1 MCDTP
6 IISVSGFS
14 PEIHNIYY
22 KTAESDTL
30 RRHRRRTK
38 MVDKEMLMAMSEMM
52 DQKLEE
58 KLEQKFEQKLAP
70 IYARLDKVE
79 SELTYVRVVQLEN
92 TVIPRLNTIEQS
104 YLDTSKRY
112 LESTEHIEEMSSN
125 IEVLQHSVEKH
136 SDMLNKILA

>member
-1 MCDTP
+1 
-6 IISVSGFS
+6 
-14 PEIHNIYY
+14 
-22 KTAESDTL
+22 
-30 RRHRRRTK
+30 
-38 MVDKEMLMAMSEMM
+38 MVDREMLSAISELL

-58 KLEQKFEQKLAP
+58 KLEEKLDQKLEQKFDQKLAP

-112 LESTEHIEEMSSN
+112 LDSTEHIEEMSAD
-125 IEVLQHSVEKH
+125 IDVLKHTVEKH
-136 SDMLNKILA
+136 SSMLNKILA

>member
-1 MCDTP
+1 MIRLHTP
-6 IISVSGFS
+6 K
-14 PEIHNIYY
+14 E
-22 KTAESDTL
+22 
-30 RRHRRRTK
+30 
-38 MVDKEMLMAMSEMM
+38 DKEMVDREMLSAISELLDQKLEEKL

-58 KLEQKFEQKLAP
+58 KLEQKFDQKLAP

-112 LESTEHIEEMSSN
+112 LESTEHIEEMSSD
-125 IEVLQHSVEKH
+125 IDVLKHTVEKH
-136 SDMLNKILA
+136 SSMLNKILA

>member
-1 MCDTP
+1 
-6 IISVSGFS
+6 
-14 PEIHNIYY
+14 
-22 KTAESDTL
+22 
-30 RRHRRRTK
+30 

-112 LESTEHIEEMSSN
+112 LASTEHIEEMSSD
-125 IEVLQHSVEKH
+125 IEVLEHTVEKH